1 MYGDFIPGVPD
12 SVLADDRR
20 RDEEWERLG
29 STDFLVPPTSELEST
44 PKFTTATGA
53 NELRPVTFDDIVGQD
68 ATKAILAR
76 MIAAALRRDRPLDHC
91 LFVGPSG
98 TGKTTFAHVCAHALG
113 RKVIQLEAPISA
125 ETLHELIDVM
135 EDRDILFL
143 DEIHQQAIQERRGKS
158 ASTQP
163 EIIFSLL
170 EDFVLPTQ
178 FGLLDFPHITVI
190 GATTDPGMLPT
201 PFLNRFPIRPRLAL
215 YTIDDM
221 KQIARSN
228 VDALGLTAD
237 VKAIEL
243 FARASRSVP
252 REVNNFARNAASL
265 VDDHVDQ
272 ALAEEI
278 IFDLNSLTADGLTE
292 DMQNMLTFLLT
303 CAKRTTGDGEI
314 RYQASVSTVATG
326 VGLARD
332 MKAIQLHVEPTLI
345 ERGYVQVLH
354 GGRALTD
361 AGVERAESLL
371 AHGIREGL

>member
-1 MYGDFIPGVPD
+1 MPMSQLRRIAHNREAHERMNNWQPPVLQEPGTAAATP
-12 SVLADDRR
+12 
-20 RDEEWERLG
+20 ER
-29 STDFLVPPTSELEST
+29 ELPRPVEISS
-44 PKFTTATGA
+44 KNA
-53 NELRPVTFDDIVGQD
+53 LRPTLFEDVIGQD
-68 ATKAILAR
+68 KVKSLLKRMVTAASAR
-76 MIAAALRRDRPLDHC
+76 NRPLDHV
-91 LFVGPSG
+91 LMIGPSG
-98 TGKTTFAHVCAHALG
+98 TGKTTLAT
-113 RKVIQLEAPISA
+113 VIANETGHRLYHIEAPIST
-125 ETLHELIDVM
+125 ETLLDLREVMDDGDV
-135 EDRDILFL
+135 LFL

-163 EIIFSLL
+163 EILFSLL
-170 EDFVLPTQ
+170 EDFVIPTQ
-178 FGLLDFPHITVI
+178 FGLLDFPHITMI
-190 GATTDPGMLPT
+190 GATTDPGLLPT
-201 PFLNRFPIRPRLAL
+201 PFLNRFPIRPRLEP

-228 VDALGLTAD
+228 VAALLLTAD
-237 VKAIEL
+237 DDAITL

-265 VDDHVDQ
+265 IDDHIDL

-278 IFDLNSLTADGLTE
+278 IFDLNSLTADGLTV

-303 CAKRTTGDGEI
+303 RAKRETGQGEI

-371 AHGIREGL
+371 AGGIREGR